1 MITLKQLEAIYW
13 IVELGSFEAA
23 SVKLNMSQSA
33 ISKRIQELE
42 EALDVPIFDRSKRN
56 ARLTEK
62 GEELYEGAVEML
74 QHRDDLMQRISSK
87 QALITRYRLGVTD
100 LTALTCLPALVPA
113 FEEIRDDRNGSDNDY
128 CRAGN
133 RLRRQYYFSDRLPR

>member
-62 GEELYEGAVEML
+62 DEELYEGAVEML

-87 QALITRYRLGVTD
+87 QALITI
-100 LTALTCLPALVPA
+100 AC
-113 FEEIRDDRNGSDNDY
+113 I
-128 CRAGN
+128 
-133 RLRRQYYFSDRLPR
+133 